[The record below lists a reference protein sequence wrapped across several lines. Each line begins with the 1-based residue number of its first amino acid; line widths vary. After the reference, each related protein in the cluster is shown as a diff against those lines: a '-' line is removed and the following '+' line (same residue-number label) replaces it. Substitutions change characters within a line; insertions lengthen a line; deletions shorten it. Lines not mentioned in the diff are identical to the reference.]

1 MGSVPSS
8 GPLSISIFNE
18 ALSRKNTEYDSELS
32 GAATPTASSLVY
44 IAGQQGTLNQA
55 APHKFSEWYG
65 YTTNATTTTTTSTTT
80 STTTAFVNCT
90 LTGGSAT
97 QLCNPTITEI
107 QTTAPNNQQGN
118 NGTATV
124 SFVNAVA
131 PVTYA
136 LNGVTG
142 PSSVTS
148 PFVISNLSANTNYT
162 VTIKDANS
170 CSVSQTF
177 KTGDST
183 FTFVA
188 DYIMLTYEFTN
199 GRDLDTRTRIVTP
212 NVGQT
217 SQSTYLGWARQ
228 QQWPSPSQTPFEVYG
243 GDNMG
248 TGFESVLIYIPR
260 LVAAYPSTTE
270 IVVDLRA
277 FWHSTGIVGTNPVL
291 VAGTL
296 WRGGTPVFNGCVAA
310 GKPFCWTNPTAA
322 ATFTIDSVGKVI
334 TAVSGSASS
343 SGERVATLTYTLANG
358 SGVFN
363 NNDTTTPSV

>member
-1 MGSVPSS
+1 MGSIPSS
-8 GPLSISIFNE
+8 GPLSIGMFNE
-18 ALSRKNTEYDSELS
+18 ALNRKDNFEDSALS

-44 IAGQQGTLNQA
+44 IAGQLGTLNQA
-55 APHKFSEWYG
+55 APHAFSEWYS

-80 STTTAFVNCT
+80 STTTAYVDCT
-90 LTGGSAT
+90 LTGGSAV
-97 QLCNPTITEI
+97 QLCNITITEI
-107 QTTAPNNQQGN
+107 QTTAPNNQAGN

-124 SFVNAVA
+124 SFVNAAA

-148 PFVISNLSANTNYT
+148 PFTISNLSANTNYT
-162 VTIKDANS
+162 VAIKDANS
-170 CSVSQTF
+170 CSTSQTF

-199 GRDLDTRTRIVTP
+199 GSDLDTRTRIVTP

-228 QQWPSPSQTPFEVYG
+228 SQWPNPSAAPFEVYG
-243 GDNMG
+243 GDNQG

-270 IVVDLRA
+270 LVVDLRA
-277 FWHSTGIVGTNPVL
+277 FWYGTVGSNPVL

-296 WRGGTPVFNGCVAA
+296 WRGGTPVKNGCIFNGT
-310 GKPFCWTNPTAA
+310 PFCWTNPTAA

-334 TAVSGSASS
+334 TSATRDRNTSGQ
-343 SGERVATLTYTLANG
+343 RVATLTYTLANG